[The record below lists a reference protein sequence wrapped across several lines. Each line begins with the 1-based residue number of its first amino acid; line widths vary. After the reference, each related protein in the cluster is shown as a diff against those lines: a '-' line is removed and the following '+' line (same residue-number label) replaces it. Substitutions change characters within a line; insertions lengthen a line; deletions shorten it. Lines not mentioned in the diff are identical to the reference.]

1 MKWLKKFHQIHLP
14 SNSRKCLPFT
24 YCPTLLI
31 STVIVL
37 AVFSGGCDTTID
49 NQRNAK
55 NCNDRR
61 DIKVK
66 FNLKLEHQA
75 AFLKRQACNGWT
87 FDPNY
92 GGVRH
97 YPCKTGQNK
106 TRGFI
111 GWFNLNVIGC
121 NQSSNN
127 YPEKI
132 PWCNKNA
139 VNFPSQTVKFKS
151 SDDFESMITADFWSS
166 CDMCNPPLNASFKA
180 EAETMLLP
188 HEKKANLTLK
198 VKKKKNGMFKPFT
211 VKCN

>member
-14 SNSRKCLPFT
+14 FNGKTCLPFT

-37 AVFSGGCDTTID
+37 AVFSGGCDNTIE

-55 NCNDRR
+55 NCNNRR
-61 DIKVK
+61 DIKVRFFPK
-66 FNLKLEHQA
+66 SEHQLE
-75 AFLKRQACNGWT
+75 FMEKQQCGPWI
-87 FDPNY
+87 FDPNW
-92 GGVRH
+92 GILD
-97 YPCKTGQNK
+97 YPCKTGADE

-111 GWFNLNVIGC
+111 GWFNLDIMGC

-139 VNFPSQTVKFKS
+139 VNFPSQTAKFKS
-151 SDDFESMITADFWSS
+151 SDDFESMISADFWSS
-166 CDMCNPPLNASFKA
+166 CNICSPLLNNASFKA
-180 EAETMLLP
+180 EATEVLLP
-188 HEKKANLTLK
+188 FEKKANLTLK
-198 VKKKKNGMFKPFT
+198 VVMKDGDFKPFS
-211 VKCN
+211 CN